1 MKLEPGQMIRDYQI
15 IRSLGEGG
23 MGEVYLANEVLLE
36 RQVAIKRLNPIYT
49 RDPQFIQRFRN
60 EARIQ
65 AQLTHENIVQL
76 ITFFSEADTHYM
88 VLEYAPGHTLRDLIQ
103 QTGPIPEQRALGILR
118 QITAALSHA
127 NSKGI
132 IHRDIKPSNIM
143 IDTEHGDRVKIMD
156 FGIARLMTD
165 GHLTRTGT
173 KMGTIMYMS
182 PEQVLALKDID
193 HRSDVYSLGVVFYE
207 MLCGKTA
214 YQVDTDSDFLVQRAI
229 VDTPIPDPRE
239 IYAHISDESVKVL
252 TGMTSKDREERIG
265 LEEVYNLITGY
276 EGANN
281 IRPVFQIKHPK
292 SQTKDNKAIEY
303 DDLFWQIQKAKEQK
317 KHTKKLPLILL
328 ATTLI
333 EHLILWFGYD
343 EWEYID
349 GFLPAYIV
357 LVCLSVLQYIATIR
371 QIKNLPSKGALMLS
385 VGTFIVVLLVAGGL
399 CTSLSSE
406 AQSLKPS
413 IVFLFAQIVMASL
426 VYFLY
431 TINFSQYIFDDPF
444 NSYRKLRSISYFV
457 ILFSPILAAIL
468 LLIPDV

>member
-1 MKLEPGQMIRDYQI
+1 MIRDYQI

-127 NSKGI
+127 HSKGI

-182 PEQVLALKDID
+182 P
-193 HRSDVYSLGVVFYE
+193 
-207 MLCGKTA
+207 
-214 YQVDTDSDFLVQRAI
+214 
-229 VDTPIPDPRE
+229 
-239 IYAHISDESVKVL
+239 
-252 TGMTSKDREERIG
+252 
-265 LEEVYNLITGY
+265 
-276 EGANN
+276 
-281 IRPVFQIKHPK
+281 
-292 SQTKDNKAIEY
+292 
-303 DDLFWQIQKAKEQK
+303 
-317 KHTKKLPLILL
+317 
-328 ATTLI
+328 
-333 EHLILWFGYD
+333 
-343 EWEYID
+343 
-349 GFLPAYIV
+349 
-357 LVCLSVLQYIATIR
+357 
-371 QIKNLPSKGALMLS
+371 
-385 VGTFIVVLLVAGGL
+385 
-399 CTSLSSE
+399 
-406 AQSLKPS
+406 
-413 IVFLFAQIVMASL
+413 
-426 VYFLY
+426 
-431 TINFSQYIFDDPF
+431 
-444 NSYRKLRSISYFV
+444 
-457 ILFSPILAAIL
+457 
-468 LLIPDV
+468 

>member
-15 IRSLGEGG
+15 IRPIGEGG

-88 VLEYAPGHTLRDLIQ
+88 VLEYAPGITLRDLIQ

-118 QITAALSHA
+118 QITAAQSHA
-127 NSKGI
+127 HSKGI

-214 YQVDTDSDFLVQRAI
+214 YQVDTESDFLLQKAI
-229 VDTPIPDPRE
+229 VDTEISDPRE
-239 IYAHISDESVKVL
+239 IYAHISDETVKL
-252 TGMTSKDREERIG
+252 LAGMTVKDREVRIG
-265 LEEVYNLITGY
+265 LNDVIGSLSVNEVTN
-276 EGANN
+276 
-281 IRPVFQIKHPK
+281 K
-292 SQTKDNKAIEY
+292 SNPTKSGVLSSSQGTEV
-303 DDLFWQIQKAKEQK
+303 
-317 KHTKKLPLILL
+317 L
-328 ATTLI
+328 ATQET
-333 EHLILWFGYD
+333 EV
-343 EWEYID
+343 
-349 GFLPAYIV
+349 A
-357 LVCLSVLQYIATIR
+357 
-371 QIKNLPSKGALMLS
+371 IK
-385 VGTFIVVLLVAGGL
+385 
-399 CTSLSSE
+399 SE
-406 AQSLKPS
+406 AEQNLADLVSTISLL
-413 IVFLFAQIVMASL
+413 IAI
-426 VYFLY
+426 
-431 TINFSQYIFDDPF
+431 TIIIEQN
-444 NSYRKLRSISYFV
+444 
-457 ILFSPILAAIL
+457 IL
-468 LLIPDV
+468 LLAGQSNFPVFIASIVVFSLVKGLASDDISIDYPVMMLIYALSSIVATLWHGWLYKDWSAEVLSLIPSYLFLGLQILMACTVVYSVRIYIRADSNDELEKPFKRMRIISYLYAFLSIVGTYSMLFIFDL

>member
-15 IRSLGEGG
+15 IRPIGEGG

-36 RQVAIKRLNPIYT
+36 RQVAIKRLNPVFT
-49 RDPQFIQRFRN
+49 QDPQFIQRFRN

-118 QITAALSHA
+118 QIVAALAHA
-127 NSKGI
+127 HSRGI

-193 HRSDVYSLGVVFYE
+193 HRSDVYSLGVVFFE

-239 IYAHISDESVKVL
+239 KYKFISEDTVKL
-252 TGMTSKDREERIG
+252 LKLMTMKDREERIG
-265 LEEVYNLITGY
+265 LRDVVLSLPESGLVNQASFTFPDLP
-276 EGANN
+276 
-281 IRPVFQIKHPK
+281 IRKPDSQSYDYQDTLDSFQ
-292 SQTKDNKAIEY
+292 TEKDLAH
-303 DDLFWQIQKAKEQK
+303 DVQ
-317 KHTKKLPLILL
+317 KLPLILMSSSL
-328 ATTLI
+328 VLSTILMATFGGFRMVFVLIIIISTALHAGGAHIQTLKSPSYMWLWISATTYL
-333 EHLILWFGYD
+333 LTSGFFGLGYAA
-343 EWEYID
+343 WSSAYSSV
-349 GFLPAYIV
+349 LPMLLYIV
-357 LVCLSVLQYIATIR
+357 VQVF
-371 QIKNLPSKGALMLS
+371 M
-385 VGTFIVVLLVAGGL
+385 
-399 CTSLSSE
+399 
-406 AQSLKPS
+406 S
-413 IVFLFAQIVMASL
+413 IVLNQT
-426 VYFLY
+426 Y
-431 TINFSQYIFDDPF
+431 
-444 NSYRKLRSISYFV
+444 K
-457 ILFSPILAAIL
+457 AIL
-468 LLIPDV
+468 TTYEDAECLQIGQKFGLVSRTVIILSCLWSAIVLFFVVRY